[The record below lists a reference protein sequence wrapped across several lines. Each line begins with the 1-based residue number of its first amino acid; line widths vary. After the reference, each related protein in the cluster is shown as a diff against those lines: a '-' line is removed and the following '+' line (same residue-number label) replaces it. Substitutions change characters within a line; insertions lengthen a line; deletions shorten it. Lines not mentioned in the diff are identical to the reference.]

1 MTDEQHRSPDDDY
14 PGDYPDESM
23 ENRPD
28 DYPGNYPDDSPDETA
43 GQHASGASQGSE
55 EPGETAEQDAGSA
68 SQDSEE
74 PGETAEQDADSASQ
88 DNEEPGET
96 AEQDPSDQ
104 QNAAPESSDSDIKIV
119 LSIKN
124 GQAMIAA
131 QRPGT
136 DPIIESFQVPE
147 ITLLAQE
154 VPAFMERAI
163 SQWEESPQYPKH
175 VKPRAQPR
183 QTRRTPARTQPPA
196 TPAPAPAP
204 APEPEAPPQPR
215 TMSMFDE

>member
-1 MTDEQHRSPDDDY
+1 MTDEQNRSPDDDY
-14 PGDYPDESM
+14 PGD
-23 ENRPD
+23 
-28 DYPGNYPDDSPDETA
+28 YPDDSPDETA
-43 GQHASGASQGSE
+43 GQHASGASQDNE
-55 EPGETAEQDAGSA
+55 ELGETAEQDTG
-68 SQDSEE
+68 
-74 PGETAEQDADSASQ
+74 GASQ
-88 DNEEPGET
+88 DNEELGET
-96 AEQDPSDQ
+96 AERDPSNQ
-104 QNAAPESSDSDIKIV
+104 QNAASESSDSDIKIV
-119 LSIKN
+119 LSIKS

-154 VPAFMERAI
+154 IPAFMERAI

-196 TPAPAPAP
+196 TPAPEAAPAP
-204 APEPEAPPQPR
+204 APEAPPQPR

>member
-1 MTDEQHRSPDDDY
+1 MTDEQNRSPEDNPEDN
-14 PGDYPDESM
+14 PDETM

-28 DYPGNYPDDSPDETA
+28 DYPGDYPDDSPDETA
-43 GQHASGASQGSE
+43 GQ
-55 EPGETAEQDAGSA
+55 DAG
-68 SQDSEE
+68 
-74 PGETAEQDADSASQ
+74 GTSQ

-96 AEQDPSDQ
+96 AGQDPGNQ
-104 QNAAPESSDSDIKIV
+104 QNAASESSDSDIKIV
-119 LSIKN
+119 LSIKS

-154 VPAFMERAI
+154 IPAFMERAI

-196 TPAPAPAP
+196 TPAPEPEAAPAP
-204 APEPEAPPQPR
+204 APEAPPQPR

>member
-1 MTDEQHRSPDDDY
+1 MTDEQNRSPDDDY
-14 PGDYPDESM
+14 PDDYPDESI

-28 DYPGNYPDDSPDETA
+28 DYPGDYPDDSPDETA
-43 GQHASGASQGSE
+43 GQDAGGASQDNE
-55 EPGETAEQDAGSA
+55 ELGETAEQDTG
-68 SQDSEE
+68 
-74 PGETAEQDADSASQ
+74 GASQ
-88 DNEEPGET
+88 DNEELGET
-96 AEQDPSDQ
+96 AERDPSNQ
-104 QNAAPESSDSDIKIV
+104 QNAASESSDSDIKIV
-119 LSIKN
+119 LSIKS

-131 QRPGT
+131 QKPGT

-154 VPAFMERAI
+154 IPAFMERAI

-196 TPAPAPAP
+196 TPAPAPEAAPAP
-204 APEPEAPPQPR
+204 APEAAPAPVPEAPPQPR

>member
-1 MTDEQHRSPDDDY
+1 
-14 PGDYPDESM
+14 
-23 ENRPD
+23 
-28 DYPGNYPDDSPDETA
+28 
-43 GQHASGASQGSE
+43 
-55 EPGETAEQDAGSA
+55 
-68 SQDSEE
+68 
-74 PGETAEQDADSASQ
+74 
-88 DNEEPGET
+88 
-96 AEQDPSDQ
+96 
-104 QNAAPESSDSDIKIV
+104 
-119 LSIKN
+119 
-124 GQAMIAA
+124 MIAA

-154 VPAFMERAI
+154 IPAFMERAI

-196 TPAPAPAP
+196 TPAPAPEAAP

>member
-1 MTDEQHRSPDDDY
+1 MTDEQHRSPEDNPEDN
-14 PGDYPDESM
+14 PEETM

-28 DYPGNYPDDSPDETA
+28 DYPDDSPDETA
-43 GQHASGASQGSE
+43 GQPAGDASQDNE
-55 EPGETAEQDAGSA
+55 ESGETAEQDASDA
-68 SQDSEE
+68 SQDNEE
-74 PGETAEQDADSASQ
+74 PGETVEQDADGASQ

-96 AEQDPSDQ
+96 AEQNPGNQ
-104 QNAAPESSDSDIKIV
+104 QNAASESSDSDIKIV
-119 LSIKN
+119 LSIKS

-131 QRPGT
+131 QKPGT

-196 TPAPAPAP
+196 TPAPAPEAAP
-204 APEPEAPPQPR
+204 APAPEAPPQPR